1 MNAIEIKN
9 LTKVYGKNR
18 GIQDINI
25 SVKEGEIYGFIGP
38 NGAGKSTTIKTLL
51 NFIYSTSGEALIF
64 GMDSVKESEKIK
76 EYIGYVPSEVR
87 YYDDVKVKDIIK
99 YAQSSYPK
107 SKKEYVDRI
116 CNELE
121 LDMNKKMGELS
132 LGNKKKV
139 AIAQSLIN
147 NPKLLILDEP
157 TNGLDPLMQ
166 KKLFNILIEEK
177 EKGNTVF
184 LSSHNLVEVQNLCD
198 RVCVIKE
205 GKIVDIIE
213 IEKSKTELKLK
224 VTLSSSDITDD
235 IVLNLIDKILDKNG
249 KLYLIDANSLPALS
263 NNYLYEYISTG
274 RLRLEQL
281 LLLICLVAQKRIG
294 LKINTKLLEIKLKY
308 FYCR

>member
-51 NFIYSTSGEALIF
+51 NFIYPTSGEALIF

-99 YAQSSYPK
+99 YAQIFYPK
-107 SKKEYVDRI
+107 SNKEYLYRI

-235 IVLNLIDKILDKNG
+235 IVLNLSDKILDKNG
-249 KLYLIDANSLPALS
+249 KLYTFIYSKNIDSLVKELAN
-263 NNYLYEYISTG
+263 YKIDE
-274 RLRLEQL
+274 
-281 LLLICLVAQKRIG
+281 LLIEKE
-294 LKINTKLLEIKLKY
+294 NLEDAFLNYYENNKEE
-308 FYCR
+308 F

>member
-249 KLYLIDANSLPALS
+249 KLYTFIYSKNIDSLVKELAN
-263 NNYLYEYISTG
+263 YKIDE
-274 RLRLEQL
+274 
-281 LLLICLVAQKRIG
+281 LLIEKE
-294 LKINTKLLEIKLKY
+294 NLEDAFLNYYENNKEE
-308 FYCR
+308 F

>member
-99 YAQSSYPK
+99 YAQSFYTK
-107 SKKEYVDRI
+107 SNKEYVDRI

-235 IVLNLIDKILDKNG
+235 IVLNLSDKILDKNV
-249 KLYLIDANSLPALS
+249 KLYTFICSKNIDSLVKELAN
-263 NNYLYEYISTG
+263 YKIDE
-274 RLRLEQL
+274 
-281 LLLICLVAQKRIG
+281 LLIEKE
-294 LKINTKLLEIKLKY
+294 NLEDAFLNYYENNKEEV
-308 FYCR
+308 

>member
-51 NFIYSTSGEALIF
+51 NFIYPTSGEALIF

-99 YAQSSYPK
+99 YAKSFYPK
-107 SKKEYVDRI
+107 SNKEYVDRI

-235 IVLNLIDKILDKNG
+235 IVLNLSDKILDKNG
-249 KLYLIDANSLPALS
+249 KLYTFIYSKNIDSLVKELAN
-263 NNYLYEYISTG
+263 YKIDE
-274 RLRLEQL
+274 
-281 LLLICLVAQKRIG
+281 LLIEKE
-294 LKINTKLLEIKLKY
+294 NLEDAFLNYYENNKEE
-308 FYCR
+308 F

>member
-99 YAQSSYPK
+99 YAQSFYPK
-107 SKKEYVDRI
+107 SNKEYVDRI

-235 IVLNLIDKILDKNG
+235 IVLNLSDKILDKNG
-249 KLYLIDANSLPALS
+249 KLYTFIYSKNIYSLVKELANYKID
-263 NNYLYEYISTG
+263 E
-274 RLRLEQL
+274 
-281 LLLICLVAQKRIG
+281 LLIEKE
-294 LKINTKLLEIKLKY
+294 NLEDAFLNYYENNKEE
-308 FYCR
+308 F

>member
-99 YAQSSYPK
+99 YAQSFYPK
-107 SKKEYVDRI
+107 SNKEYVDRI

-166 KKLFNILIEEK
+166 KKLLNILIEEK

-213 IEKSKTELKLK
+213 IDKSKTELKLK

-249 KLYLIDANSLPALS
+249 KLYTFIYSKNIDSLVKELAN
-263 NNYLYEYISTG
+263 YKIDE
-274 RLRLEQL
+274 
-281 LLLICLVAQKRIG
+281 LLIEKE
-294 LKINTKLLEIKLKY
+294 NLEDAFLNYYENNKEEV
-308 FYCR
+308 

>member
-25 SVKEGEIYGFIGP
+25 SIKEGEIYGFIGP

-51 NFIYSTSGEALIF
+51 NFIYPTSGEALIF

-76 EYIGYVPSEVR
+76 EHIGYVPSEVR

-99 YAQSSYPK
+99 YAQSFYTK
-107 SKKEYVDRI
+107 SNKEYIDRI

-166 KKLFNILIEEK
+166 KKLFKILIEEK

-235 IVLNLIDKILDKNG
+235 TILNLSDKIVDKNG
-249 KLYLIDANSLPALS
+249 NLYTFIYSKNIDSLVKELAN
-263 NNYLYEYISTG
+263 YKIDE
-274 RLRLEQL
+274 
-281 LLLICLVAQKRIG
+281 LLIEKE
-294 LKINTKLLEIKLKY
+294 NLEDAFLNYYENNKEE
-308 FYCR
+308 F

>member
-25 SVKEGEIYGFIGP
+25 YVKEGEIYGFIGP

-99 YAQSSYPK
+99 YAQSFYPK
-107 SKKEYVDRI
+107 SNKEYVDRI

-235 IVLNLIDKILDKNG
+235 IVLNLSDKILDKNG
-249 KLYLIDANSLPALS
+249 KLYTFIYSKNIDSLVKELAN
-263 NNYLYEYISTG
+263 YKIDE
-274 RLRLEQL
+274 
-281 LLLICLVAQKRIG
+281 LLIEKE
-294 LKINTKLLEIKLKY
+294 NLEDAFLNYYENNKEEV
-308 FYCR
+308 

>member
-99 YAQSSYPK
+99 YAQSFYPK
-107 SKKEYVDRI
+107 SNKEYVDRI

-147 NPKLLILDEP
+147 NPKLLILDEL

-166 KKLFNILIEEK
+166 KKLLNILIEEK

-213 IEKSKTELKLK
+213 IEKSKTQLKLK

-235 IVLNLIDKILDKNG
+235 IVLNLSDKILDKNG
-249 KLYLIDANSLPALS
+249 KLYTFIYSKNIDSLVKELAN
-263 NNYLYEYISTG
+263 YKIDE
-274 RLRLEQL
+274 
-281 LLLICLVAQKRIG
+281 LLIEKE
-294 LKINTKLLEIKLKY
+294 NLEDAFLNYYENNKEE
-308 FYCR
+308 F

>member
-51 NFIYSTSGEALIF
+51 NFIYPTSGEALIF

-76 EYIGYVPSEVR
+76 EYVGYVPSEVR

-235 IVLNLIDKILDKNG
+235 IVLNLSDKILDKNG
-249 KLYLIDANSLPALS
+249 KLYTFIYSKNIDSLVKELAN
-263 NNYLYEYISTG
+263 YKIDE
-274 RLRLEQL
+274 
-281 LLLICLVAQKRIG
+281 LLIEKE
-294 LKINTKLLEIKLKY
+294 NLEDAFLNYYENNKEEV
-308 FYCR
+308 

>member
-1 MNAIEIKN
+1 VNVIEIKN
-9 LTKVYGKNR
+9 LTKNYGKNR
-18 GIQDINI
+18 GIQDVNI
-25 SVKEGEIYGFIGP
+25 SVEQGEIFGFIGP

-51 NFIYSTSGEALIF
+51 NFIYPTSGEATIL
-64 GMDSVKESEKIK
+64 GMDTVKESEKIK
-76 EYIGYVPSEVR
+76 ECIGYVPSEVR

-99 YAQSSYPK
+99 YAQSFYPK
-107 SKKEYVDRI
+107 ASKEEVERI

-139 AIAQSLIN
+139 SIAQALIH

-177 EKGNTVF
+177 KKGTTVF

-205 GKIVDIIE
+205 GSIVDVIE
-213 IEKSKTELKLK
+213 IEKATTKLGLK
-224 VTLSSSDITDD
+224 VTLSSADINEET
-235 IVLNLIDKILDKNG
+235 VLSLGDKLLSKNKNTYTFIYYKNIDFLIK
-249 KLYLIDANSLPALS
+249 
-263 NNYLYEYISTG
+263 EISKYKV
-274 RLRLEQL
+274 EE
-281 LLLICLVAQKRIG
+281 LLIEKE
-294 LKINTKLLEIKLKY
+294 NLEDAFLNYYENHEGEK
-308 FYCR
+308 

>member
-51 NFIYSTSGEALIF
+51 NFIYPTSGEALIF

-76 EYIGYVPSEVR
+76 DYIGYVPSEVR

-99 YAQSSYPK
+99 YAQSFYPK
-107 SKKEYVDRI
+107 SNKEYVDRI

-235 IVLNLIDKILDKNG
+235 IVFNLSDKILDKNG
-249 KLYLIDANSLPALS
+249 KLYTFIYSKNIDSLVKELAN
-263 NNYLYEYISTG
+263 YKIDE
-274 RLRLEQL
+274 
-281 LLLICLVAQKRIG
+281 LLIEKED
-294 LKINTKLLEIKLKY
+294 LEDAFLNYYENNKEE
-308 FYCR
+308 F

>member
-99 YAQSSYPK
+99 YAQSFYPK
-107 SKKEYVDRI
+107 SNKEYVDRI
-116 CNELE
+116 CNEL
-121 LDMNKKMGELS
+121 ELS

-235 IVLNLIDKILDKNG
+235 IVLNLSDKILDKNG
-249 KLYLIDANSLPALS
+249 KLYTFIYSKNIDSLVKELAN
-263 NNYLYEYISTG
+263 YKIDE
-274 RLRLEQL
+274 
-281 LLLICLVAQKRIG
+281 LLIEKE
-294 LKINTKLLEIKLKY
+294 NLEDAFLNYYENNKEEV
-308 FYCR
+308 

>member
-99 YAQSSYPK
+99 YAQSFYPK
-107 SKKEYVDRI
+107 SNKEYVDRI

-213 IEKSKTELKLK
+213 IEKSKTQLKLK

-235 IVLNLIDKILDKNG
+235 IVLNLSDKILDKNG
-249 KLYLIDANSLPALS
+249 KLYTFIYSKNIDSLVKELAN
-263 NNYLYEYISTG
+263 YKIDE
-274 RLRLEQL
+274 
-281 LLLICLVAQKRIG
+281 LLIEKE
-294 LKINTKLLEIKLKY
+294 NLEDAFLNYYENNKEE
-308 FYCR
+308 F

>member
-1 MNAIEIKN
+1 MNIIEIKN

-38 NGAGKSTTIKTLL
+38 NGAGKSTTIKILL
-51 NFIYSTSGEALIF
+51 NFIYPTSGEVSIF

-99 YAQSSYPK
+99 YA
-107 SKKEYVDRI
+107 
-116 CNELE
+116 
-121 LDMNKKMGELS
+121 
-132 LGNKKKV
+132 
-139 AIAQSLIN
+139 
-147 NPKLLILDEP
+147 KLLILDEP
-157 TNGLDPLMQ
+157 TNGLDPLIQ

-177 EKGNTVF
+177 KKGNTVF

-213 IEKSKTELKLK
+213 IEKS
-224 VTLSSSDITDD
+224 
-235 IVLNLIDKILDKNG
+235 
-249 KLYLIDANSLPALS
+249 
-263 NNYLYEYISTG
+263 
-274 RLRLEQL
+274 
-281 LLLICLVAQKRIG
+281 
-294 LKINTKLLEIKLKY
+294 
-308 FYCR
+308 

>member
-25 SVKEGEIYGFIGP
+25 YVKEGEIYGFIGP

-99 YAQSSYPK
+99 YAQSFYPK
-107 SKKEYVDRI
+107 SNKEYVDRI
-116 CNELE
+116 YNELE

-235 IVLNLIDKILDKNG
+235 IVLNLSDKILDKNG
-249 KLYLIDANSLPALS
+249 KLYTFIYSKNIDSLVKELAN
-263 NNYLYEYISTG
+263 YKIDE
-274 RLRLEQL
+274 
-281 LLLICLVAQKRIG
+281 LLIEKE
-294 LKINTKLLEIKLKY
+294 NLEDAFLNYYENNKEEV
-308 FYCR
+308 

>member
-1 MNAIEIKN
+1 MNVIEIKN

-51 NFIYSTSGEALIF
+51 NFIYPTSGEALIF

-76 EYIGYVPSEVR
+76 DYIGYVPSEVR

-99 YAQSSYPK
+99 YAQSFYPK
-107 SKKEYVDRI
+107 SNKEYVDRI

-235 IVLNLIDKILDKNG
+235 IVLNLSDKILDKNRN
-249 KLYLIDANSLPALS
+249 LYTFIYSKNIDSLVKELAN
-263 NNYLYEYISTG
+263 YKIDE
-274 RLRLEQL
+274 
-281 LLLICLVAQKRIG
+281 LLIEKE
-294 LKINTKLLEIKLKY
+294 NLEDAFLNYYENNKEE
-308 FYCR
+308 F

>member
-51 NFIYSTSGEALIF
+51 NFIYPTSGEALIF

-76 EYIGYVPSEVR
+76 DYIGYVPSEVR

-99 YAQSSYPK
+99 YAQSFYPK
-107 SKKEYVDRI
+107 SNKEYVDRI

-224 VTLSSSDITDD
+224 VTLRSSDITDN
-235 IVLNLIDKILDKNG
+235 IVLNLSDKILDKNG
-249 KLYLIDANSLPALS
+249 KLYTFIYSKNIDSLVKELAN
-263 NNYLYEYISTG
+263 YKIDE
-274 RLRLEQL
+274 
-281 LLLICLVAQKRIG
+281 LLIEKE
-294 LKINTKLLEIKLKY
+294 NLEDAFLNYYENNKEEV
-308 FYCR
+308 

>member
-51 NFIYSTSGEALIF
+51 NFIYPTSGEALIF

-99 YAQSSYPK
+99 YAQSFYPK
-107 SKKEYVDRI
+107 SNKEYVDRI

-235 IVLNLIDKILDKNG
+235 IVLNLSDKILDKNG
-249 KLYLIDANSLPALS
+249 KLYTFIYSKNIDSLVKELAN
-263 NNYLYEYISTG
+263 YKIDE
-274 RLRLEQL
+274 
-281 LLLICLVAQKRIG
+281 LLIEKE
-294 LKINTKLLEIKLKY
+294 NLEDAFLNYYENYKEE
-308 FYCR
+308 F

>member
-99 YAQSSYPK
+99 YAQSFYPK
-107 SKKEYVDRI
+107 SNKEYVDRI

-235 IVLNLIDKILDKNG
+235 IVLNLSDKILDKNG
-249 KLYLIDANSLPALS
+249 KLYTFIYSKNIDSLVKELANY
-263 NNYLYEYISTG
+263 NIDE
-274 RLRLEQL
+274 
-281 LLLICLVAQKRIG
+281 LLIEKE
-294 LKINTKLLEIKLKY
+294 NLEDAFLNYYENNKEEV
-308 FYCR
+308 

>member
-76 EYIGYVPSEVR
+76 EYVGYVPSEVR

-235 IVLNLIDKILDKNG
+235 IVLNLSDKILDKNG
-249 KLYLIDANSLPALS
+249 KLYTFIYSKNIDSLVKELAN
-263 NNYLYEYISTG
+263 YKIDE
-274 RLRLEQL
+274 
-281 LLLICLVAQKRIG
+281 LLIEKE
-294 LKINTKLLEIKLKY
+294 NLEDAFLNYYENNKEEV
-308 FYCR
+308 

>member
-99 YAQSSYPK
+99 YAQSFYPK
-107 SKKEYVDRI
+107 SNKEYVDRI

-235 IVLNLIDKILDKNG
+235 IVLNLSDKILDKNV
-249 KLYLIDANSLPALS
+249 KLYTFIYSKNIDSLVKELAN
-263 NNYLYEYISTG
+263 YKIDE
-274 RLRLEQL
+274 
-281 LLLICLVAQKRIG
+281 LLIEKE
-294 LKINTKLLEIKLKY
+294 NLEDAFLNYYENNKEEV
-308 FYCR
+308 

>member
-76 EYIGYVPSEVR
+76 EYVGYVPSEVR

-99 YAQSSYPK
+99 YAQSFYPK
-107 SKKEYVDRI
+107 SNKEYVDRI

-213 IEKSKTELKLK
+213 IEKSKTQLKLK

-235 IVLNLIDKILDKNG
+235 IVLNLSDKILDKNG
-249 KLYLIDANSLPALS
+249 KLYTFIYSKNIDSLVKELAN
-263 NNYLYEYISTG
+263 YKIDE
-274 RLRLEQL
+274 
-281 LLLICLVAQKRIG
+281 LLIEKE
-294 LKINTKLLEIKLKY
+294 NLEDAFLNYYENNKEE
-308 FYCR
+308 F

>member
-99 YAQSSYPK
+99 YAQSFYTK
-107 SKKEYVDRI
+107 SNKEYVDRI

-121 LDMNKKMGELS
+121 LDMNKKMCELS

-147 NPKLLILDEP
+147 NPKLLILDES

-235 IVLNLIDKILDKNG
+235 IVLNLSDKILDKNG
-249 KLYLIDANSLPALS
+249 KLYTFIYSKNIDSLVKELAN
-263 NNYLYEYISTG
+263 YKIDE
-274 RLRLEQL
+274 
-281 LLLICLVAQKRIG
+281 LLIEKE
-294 LKINTKLLEIKLKY
+294 NLEDAFLNYYENNKEE
-308 FYCR
+308 F

>member
-99 YAQSSYPK
+99 YAQSFYPK
-107 SKKEYVDRI
+107 SNKEYVDRI

-235 IVLNLIDKILDKNG
+235 IVLNLSDKILDKNG
-249 KLYLIDANSLPALS
+249 KLYTFIYSKNIDSLVKELAN
-263 NNYLYEYISTG
+263 YKIDE
-274 RLRLEQL
+274 
-281 LLLICLVAQKRIG
+281 LLIEKE
-294 LKINTKLLEIKLKY
+294 NLEDAFLNYYENNKEEV
-308 FYCR
+308 

>member
-87 YYDDVKVKDIIK
+87 YYDDVNVKDIIK
-99 YAQSSYPK
+99 YAQSFYPK
-107 SKKEYVDRI
+107 SNKEYVDRI

-166 KKLFNILIEEK
+166 KKLFNILIEK
-177 EKGNTVF
+177 KKKGNTVF

-235 IVLNLIDKILDKNG
+235 IVLNLSDKILDKNG
-249 KLYLIDANSLPALS
+249 KLYTFIYSKNIDSLVKELAN
-263 NNYLYEYISTG
+263 YKIDE
-274 RLRLEQL
+274 
-281 LLLICLVAQKRIG
+281 LLIK
-294 LKINTKLLEIKLKY
+294 KENLEEAFLNYYENNKEE
-308 FYCR
+308 F